1 MKIALSL
8 FWNDIN
14 KLWFFLRCIYET
26 LDYTMKAGE
35 DHFWIP
41 FWIFENELFVYRKD
55 WSEIWHKVIMAY
67 LKILMQLKRCGAG
80 FPDKNL
86 GHSMITCVCV
96 CVCVWVCV
104 CVCVSVS

>member
-1 MKIALSL
+1 
-8 FWNDIN
+8 
-14 KLWFFLRCIYET
+14 
-26 LDYTMKAGE
+26 
-35 DHFWIP
+35 
-41 FWIFENELFVYRKD
+41 
-55 WSEIWHKVIMAY
+55 MAY